1 MIDCLCTRI
10 IRDELLSLLD
20 KNLLSLFMKLG
31 FPYRLEMLPVQR
43 PTTTSRTSRTNYPT
57 GIKFDYTIDKP
68 IGWRTIMKSLL
79 TTSKARNSSQ
89 TIYQPSSFCT

>member
-1 MIDCLCTRI
+1 M
-10 IRDELLSLLD
+10 LSLLD
-20 KNLLSLFMKLG
+20 KNLLSLLMKLLIG

-43 PTTTSRTSRTNYPT
+43 PTTTSRTNYPT

-68 IGWRTIMKSLL
+68 IGWLRIMKSLL

-89 TIYQPSSFCT
+89 TIYQP